1 MAKTKT
7 EAKAVFAT
15 TNLDELREALEV
27 EREDL
32 IKQIKSL
39 SSASL
44 TSNRQA
50 GEELADV
57 GSDDFIRETE
67 LHLMTEE
74 GKHLALINSALDN
87 IENGTYG
94 ICADCSK
101 PISIGRLKA
110 KPYATLCIDCKSAR
124 EMNGGFAPDQT

>member
-7 EAKAVFAT
+7 DAKAVVASS
-15 TNLDELREALEV
+15 NLDELRDALEL

-32 IKQIKSL
+32 VKQIKSL

-44 TSNRQA
+44 RSNRQA

-74 GKHLALINSALDN
+74 GKRLVLINAALEN
-87 IENGTYG
+87 MENGSYG
-94 ICADCSK
+94 ICADCSE

-124 EMNGGFAPDQT
+124 ERNGGMLPE